1 MITWLH
7 SAELVGRGDERQLLQ
22 EALDDA
28 RAGRGSLVL
37 VSGEAGIG
45 KSALVDDL
53 KQIAGQ
59 QGFCVLWGG
68 CYDLTTTPPYG
79 PWLEALGRYRPSDDG
94 LQLPRWAVDSA
105 RIEHLGGRS
114 ELFRDFQQIF
124 SDITSR
130 HPLVIVLEDLHWS
143 DQGSLDVLRF
153 LGRQAD
159 EIGMLI
165 VATYRDDE
173 LSRGHPLFRSLPY
186 LSRESDALRLE
197 LAPLA
202 PAAIRQL
209 TAPLELSPG
218 DTDRLATYL
227 HQRAEGNPLFTLE
240 LLRALEAAQILR
252 RTDDRFELGVVEGAQ
267 VPALVSQL
275 IERRLSMVPVETRE
289 LIEVAAIIG
298 DEIDIGLWAQVA
310 GWDEA
315 ALDEPIR
322 RAFAATILKETPDGR
337 GLQFTHALVR
347 EALYE
352 GVVLSRRRAL
362 HRQIAERLVDAPAR
376 DPDAIAHHFE
386 RADDERALGWLV
398 AGGVRARMAID
409 YLSAADRFER
419 AATIMAKDSA
429 RARERGWL
437 LQLTGELE
445 RYAGGGRSAKH
456 HEEAYRLGL
465 AAGDEL
471 LTATALGRRGSQH
484 NLDGEFRIGM
494 QKIEE
499 AAAMLDRLIEA
510 GCERDPNRAARSVVR
525 SLLPAD
531 EVAPSR
537 VSTLATADS
546 RHLRA
551 IWMPAVGRYREA
563 VVRGEAMA
571 RDLDDRLGDAFSGQL
586 GLADA
591 HSALGQPEIAARES
605 ALVRRHAL
613 AGEEYLGLHTMTLI
627 DLWQIALPYRA
638 DRPEERRQ
646 LLAVEREGRKRATD
660 LGSDPARHT
669 GCEALLTYFDGDW
682 MAARGLADAGLR
694 SSLVVDIDVGATIT
708 GIVAREQGEPE
719 LAWEQIRRYL
729 PDGPA
734 NRPGGSYFIFANR
747 LQRLAADLSMD
758 AGDMITARAWL
769 EANDRWLEWSE
780 ALLGQVEGQL
790 GWARFHLL
798 EGDDGRAR
806 QHAERALELGI
817 EPRQPLGLIAAH
829 RFIGL
834 LDIQRQDYA
843 GAQSHL
849 ETSLQLASVCSVPFE
864 QAMTMLEMAELHVV
878 SGRSD
883 LAESSLERVRE
894 ICGPI
899 QAALALARADEI
911 ASRLNPPTVNY
922 PDGLTPREAEVLYLI
937 AAGRSNR
944 EMADDLYLS
953 IRTIERHVANIYR
966 KIDVHNRAEAARYA
980 IEQGLTVVP
989 TT

>member
-7 SAELVGRGDERQLLQ
+7 AAELVGRDEERRLLLD
-22 EALDDA
+22 ALDDA

-105 RIEHLGGRS
+105 RIEQLGGRS

-130 HPLVIVLEDLHWS
+130 HSLVIVLEDLHWS

-153 LGRQAD
+153 LGRRAD

-173 LSRGHPLFRSLPY
+173 LSRGHPLFQSLPY

-209 TAPLELSPG
+209 TAPFELSSG

-240 LLRALEAAQILR
+240 ILRALEAAQVLR
-252 RTDDRFELGVVEGAQ
+252 RTGDRFELGVVEGAQ

-298 DEIDIGLWAQVA
+298 DEIDVGLWAQVA

-322 RAFAATILKETPDGR
+322 SAFAVTILKETPDGR
-337 GLQFTHALVR
+337 ELQFTHALVR

-362 HRQIAERLVDAPAR
+362 HRQIAERLIDAPAH

-386 RADDERALGWLV
+386 RATDERALGWLV
-398 AGGVRARMAID
+398 AGGVRANMAID
-409 YLSAADRFER
+409 LLSAADRFER
-419 AATIMAKDSA
+419 AAAILAGDPA
-429 RARERGWL
+429 RTRERGWL
-437 LQLTGELE
+437 THVAGDLA
-445 RYAGGGRSAKH
+445 RYAGDDRSARL
-456 HEEAYRLGL
+456 HEEANRLGS
-465 AAGDEL
+465 ACGDVL
-471 LTATALGRRGSQH
+471 LEATALSRRGAQH
-484 NLDGEFRIGM
+484 NLVGELGIGM
-494 QKIEE
+494 RRIEE
-499 AAAMLDRLIEA
+499 GAAMVDRLIATGEEA
-510 GCERDPNRAARSVVR
+510 DANLTLRSVIR
-525 SLLPAD
+525 SLLPAEAMD
-531 EVAPSR
+531 SSGVASFG
-537 VSTLATADS
+537 TASS
-546 RHLRA
+546 RHSRA
-551 IWMPAVGRYREA
+551 IWMPATGRYREA
-563 VVRGEAMA
+563 IELGEARA
-571 RDLDDRLGDAFSGQL
+571 RELEDHPSNVQL
-586 GLADA
+586 GLVDA
-591 HSALGQPEIAARES
+591 YSALGQPDIAARKS
-605 ALVRRHAL
+605 VAVRRQFFH
-613 AGEEYLGLHTMTLI
+613 GGYLGLHTTTLI
-627 DLWQIALPYRA
+627 ELWQITLPYRT
-638 DRPEERRQ
+638 DRPEERRE
-646 LLAVEREGRKRATD
+646 LLAIQREGRERAAD
-660 LGSDPARHT
+660 LGSDPAGHA
-669 GCEALLTYFDGDW
+669 GCEAIVAFIDGEW
-682 MAARGLADAGLR
+682 EAAFSFAIACLDSPLIVDVNAGSTTL
-694 SSLVVDIDVGATIT
+694 
-708 GIVAREQGEPE
+708 GIVAREQGNPE
-719 LAWEQIRRYL
+719 LAWKQVDQYL

-734 NRPGGSYFIFANR
+734 TRPGGIYFIFANR

-806 QHAERALELGI
+806 QHAERALELAT

-829 RFIGL
+829 RFLGSL
-834 LDIQRQDYA
+834 HTQCQEYSS
-843 GAQSHL
+843 AQTQL
-849 ETSLQLASVCSVPFE
+849 ETSLQLAEICAVPFE
-864 QAMTMLEMAELHVV
+864 QAFTMLEMAELHLT
-878 SGRSD
+878 SGWTD
-883 LAESSLERVRE
+883 LAKSTLERVEE
-894 ICGPI
+894 ICEPM
-899 QAALALARADEI
+899 QASLALARADDI
-911 ASRLNPPTVNY
+911 ASRFEQPTMVY
-922 PDGLTPREAEVLYLI
+922 PDGLTPREAEVLSLI